1 MGATVLTE
9 SRTAATRR
17 IVDAH
22 GRVVRDLRISVT
34 PRCNFHC
41 LYCDPLGGHHD
52 PAGTISIEQV
62 DLFLRAAAEL
72 GCDNVRLTGGEPL
85 VRRDLEAIVERVGAI
100 PGIRDISITTNGVM
114 LAKRLP
120 GLLAAGLHRVN
131 ISMDSADPGTFR
143 RITGGGELA
152 PVMQAVE
159 ASLEAGI
166 DPVKINAVVIR
177 GMNEGEVA
185 GLARLSLERPLHVR
199 FIEYMHLN
207 NAAPEEYRRQFVSGA
222 ESMERVARELGELAP
237 VPTDPSSP
245 ARVYRADGA
254 AGTIGFIN
262 PVSVPFCGGC
272 SRMRLTADLRIRP
285 CLLTDRELDAR
296 AAFQADDPVAAI
308 QEVLLEAARVKP
320 AMGNTLPKLR
330 ERTMVAIGG

>member
-1 MGATVLTE
+1 MSTSILPG
-9 SRTAATRR
+9 SRTAAANRV
-17 IVDAH
+17 VDAH

-41 LYCDPLGGHHD
+41 LYCDPMGGHHD
-52 PAGTISIEQV
+52 PAGTISLEQV
-62 DLFLRAAAEL
+62 AIFLRAAAEL
-72 GCDNVRLTGGEPL
+72 GCDSVRLTGGEPL
-85 VRRDLEAIVERVGAI
+85 VRRDLEAIVERASAI
-100 PGIRDISITTNGVM
+100 PGIRDLSMTTNGVM

-120 GLLAAGLHRVN
+120 GLLAAGLKRVN
-131 ISMDSADPGTFR
+131 ISMDSADPDTFR

-152 PVMQAVE
+152 PVMAAVE
-159 ASLEAGI
+159 ASLAADI

-177 GMNEGEVA
+177 GMNEEEV
-185 GLARLSLERPLHVR
+185 GSLARLSLDRPLHVR

-222 ESMERVARELGELAP
+222 ETMERVVRALGELEP
-237 VPTDPSSP
+237 VPTDLSSP
-245 ARVYRADGA
+245 ARVYRASGA

-296 AAFQADDPVAAI
+296 PAFQADDPVAAI
-308 QEVLLEAARVKP
+308 QALLMEAARVKP
-320 AMGNTLPKLR
+320 AMGSTLPKLR